1 MNSRQKRAQ
10 DLEKHILEADALLQV
25 MRKRLLTAS
34 DPRERSRLNDDI
46 QQMVKDRDS
55 LDAELAKLTNTVAP
69 ASANFISTSANV
81 AANLISATGPVQANK
96 LPLVDREY
104 LHSFLLEHFNLPEL
118 KTLAFAVGINY
129 DTLPHATSPEFCRE
143 LIAYCE
149 RKQLVSELLQQAQAQ
164 RPDERLDTM
173 CRALANPAPIE
184 AAPPTLVT
192 PMPER
197 SPFVVAG
204 RLEKATDLVGRARER
219 QTLTD
224 RSYKGLSTSLVGAR
238 RIGKT
243 WLLDWLRLVAP
254 HELGSRHRVAYI
266 DASLDSCRNV
276 AGFVTVCLRELGLP
290 VDGQPAALTLT
301 ALENGVRSLRAN
313 NHVPVLCL
321 DEFERFGRANQHE
334 FDLNFFEGMRAI
346 AGLGAA
352 IITASKTPLME
363 LVNQIS
369 DTSPFFNI
377 FETVRVQPFASR
389 ESQLF
394 INKFSAS
401 AAFDSFEQAKLLE
414 LGHDPHAPGKYPPLR
429 LQLVG
434 NMLYQEKYPRYPEEV
449 EPYLPTDPA
458 YWQEFGER
466 LDDKYY
472 GMVPR

>member
-81 AANLISATGPVQANK
+81 AANLISATGPVQA
-96 LPLVDREY
+96 
-104 LHSFLLEHFNLPEL
+104 
-118 KTLAFAVGINY
+118 
-129 DTLPHATSPEFCRE
+129 
-143 LIAYCE
+143 
-149 RKQLVSELLQQAQAQ
+149 
-164 RPDERLDTM
+164 
-173 CRALANPAPIE
+173 IE
-184 AAPPTLVT
+184 ASPPTPVL

-204 RLEKATDLVGRARER
+204 RLEKPTDLVGRARER

-321 DEFERFGRANQHE
+321 DEFERFGRANQQE

-394 INKFSAS
+394 INKFSAT
-401 AAFDSFEQAKLLE
+401 AAFDSFEQARLLE
-414 LGHDPHAPGKYPPLR
+414 LGQDPHAPGKYPPLR

-449 EPYLPTDPA
+449 EPYLPNDPA